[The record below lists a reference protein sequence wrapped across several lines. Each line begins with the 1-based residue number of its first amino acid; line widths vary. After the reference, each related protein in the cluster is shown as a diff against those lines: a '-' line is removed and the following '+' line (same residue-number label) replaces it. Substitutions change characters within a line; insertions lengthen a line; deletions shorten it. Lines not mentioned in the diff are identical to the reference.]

1 MKRVKKVTTS
11 ERSEASETSIENKTK
26 PDKENKIIMSS
37 VEVNIVRLQGLIDG
51 ETNQTVMLAYLA
63 QQTEWVKQRV
73 GNSFPNSFAIPY
85 SVPHVASLDL
95 PFDFENELVN
105 YCFLSLCLAATV
117 LENSLTSCFDSI
129 D

>member
-1 MKRVKKVTTS
+1 MRRVKKVTTS

-73 GNSFPNSFAIPY
+73 GNSFPNSFA
-85 SVPHVASLDL
+85 L
-95 PFDFENELVN
+95 PFHT
-105 YCFLSLCLAATV
+105 LSLMWLRLTYHLILKTNLSIIV
-117 LENSLTSCFDSI
+117 FSLYVSPPLFWKI
-129 D
+129 R